1 MTPVAETRTVAFD
14 HIDVIIRDIETDREL
29 DHGLFATWD
38 ETGALEFAGRRVSHF
53 TWSNSK

>member
-1 MTPVAETRTVAFD
+1 MTPIAETRTVAFD

-38 ETGALEFAGRRVSHF
+38 GEGAETFAARRVSYF
-53 TWSNSK
+53 DNTE